1 MLINLSGTVREKS
14 IQLTSLLYTLTD
26 AFDFDMTVETL
37 LKIKAGE
44 VAEIPMYDSVNATR
58 YADLSCTSCIII
70 ITCYLPAG
78 RSV

>member
-58 YADLSCTSCIII
+58 
-70 ITCYLPAG
+70 
-78 RSV
+78 